1 MGNTE
6 SGMRA
11 WRIYFWFC
19 VLQLIMNYRA
29 AMMSTVAWYDVINWL
44 VMLQGLI
51 GLQGQ
56 VYKLRFFSQKV
67 WQRFF
72 PIFCVWSL
80 MYVGINWA
88 SNTTNPPDISSNIG
102 YVIILMLTIPQ
113 CLALYQYAVNWHHLP
128 AKSKKP

>member
-1 MGNTE
+1 
-6 SGMRA
+6 MRA

-29 AMMSTVAWYDVINWL
+29 AMMSTVAWYDVINW
-44 VMLQGLI
+44 
-51 GLQGQ
+51 
-56 VYKLRFFSQKV
+56 
-67 WQRFF
+67 
-72 PIFCVWSL
+72 
-80 MYVGINWA
+80 A

-113 CLALYQYAVNWHHLP
+113 CLALYRYAVNWHHLP

>member
-1 MGNTE
+1 MW
-6 SGMRA
+6 A

-44 VMLQGLI
+44 VLLLGLI

-56 VYKLRFFSQKV
+56 VYKLRFFSQKL

-72 PIFCVWSL
+72 PIFCIWSL
-80 MYVGINWA
+80 IYVGLTWA
-88 SNTTNPPDISSNIG
+88 SNTIDTQDIDIYLG
-102 YVIILMLTIPQ
+102 LGIIYAIILILAIPQ
-113 CLALYQYAVNWHHLP
+113 CLALYRYAVNWHNLP
-128 AKSKKP
+128 AKAQRH

>member
-1 MGNTE
+1 
-6 SGMRA
+6 MRA

-56 VYKLRFFSQKV
+56 VYKLRFSHKK
-67 WQRFF
+67 
-72 PIFCVWSL
+72 C
-80 MYVGINWA
+80 GN
-88 SNTTNPPDISSNIG
+88 DSSPYSAYG
-102 YVIILMLTIPQ
+102 
-113 CLALYQYAVNWHHLP
+113 A
-128 AKSKKP
+128 